1 MPTDPAVH
9 LDEAAL
15 QFVEQFGQALADA
28 GVPRMPAR
36 VFAAVLASPDGR
48 LTAQDLIGILRIS
61 PAAVSGAVRYL
72 TQIDLVQR
80 QRRPG
85 ERRDHFVVRSDN
97 WYEMVS
103 NQDKR
108 YRDLL
113 GTLSGGID
121 AVGRDTPAGERLQ
134 ETYDFFAYLAD
145 EMPRLVD
152 RWRAK
157 RVSSAES

>member
-15 QFVEQFGQALADA
+15 RFVEDFGQALTDA

-36 VFAAVLASPDGR
+36 VFAAVLASPSGS
-48 LTAQDLIGILRIS
+48 LTAHDLTEILRIS

-72 TQIDLVQR
+72 AQVDLVQR
-80 QRRPG
+80 LRRPG
-85 ERRDHFVVRSDN
+85 ERRDHFVVRTDN

-113 GTLSGGID
+113 GTLSDGID

-134 ETYDFFAYLAD
+134 ETYEFFAYLAD
-145 EMPRLVD
+145 EMPRLVE

-157 RVSSAES
+157 QLKSEGS